1 VAPLGSLGHPVALAA
16 GGDHTCA
23 LLEGGQIKCWGSNAF
38 GELGIG
44 VNETGWGD
52 QPGEMGNNLPIV
64 DLGSG
69 RTALAVSAGET
80 HTCALLD
87 THQVKCWGGNDRG
100 QLGLDSTV
108 GRGTLPADMGDNL
121 PAVNLGTGRTAL
133 AIATGSWHTCAVL
146 DTHQLKC
153 WGDNA
158 YGEAGQDDLT
168 NNFGDGYVG
177 MTDVMEMGDQLPFV
191 DLGP

>member
-1 VAPLGSLGHPVALAA
+1 M
-16 GGDHTCA
+16 
-23 LLEGGQIKCWGSNAF
+23 
-38 GELGIG
+38 
-44 VNETGWGD
+44 GWGD
-52 QPGEMGNNLPIV
+52 QPGEMGNNLRIV

-87 THQVKCWGGNDRG
+87 NHKVKCWGGNDMG

-108 GRGTLPADMGDNL
+108 GRGQSPADMGDNL
-121 PAVNLGTGRTAL
+121 PPVNLGTGRTAL

-153 WGDNA
+153 WGTNTH
-158 YGEAGQDDLT
+158 GEIGQDDL
-168 NNFGDGYVG
+168 NNNLGDGYVG
-177 MTDVMEMGDQLPFV
+177 MTDLMEMGDQLPFV